1 MQAITAL
8 TDFIFVCHAPCEA
21 DIIFLPGG
29 PGDEPCLKAAELYH
43 AGYAPL
49 ILPSGKFAITKA
61 AYEGPEAT
69 EWAHMKHLLMAKGV
83 PPEAI
88 LKEDEATYTWQ
99 NAQFSRRVTD
109 AMGLCIR
116 TALLVC
122 KAHHARRALTYYEIA
137 YPEADLRVCPAP
149 IPGVSRENWHLTQY
163 GMDAVMG
170 EMQRFSQQMP
180 TMEAF
185 KRV

>member
-1 MQAITAL
+1 MQAISGM
-8 TDFIFVCHAPCEA
+8 TDFIFVQHSPCPA

-29 PGDEPCLKAAELYH
+29 PGDEPCLKAAELYL
-43 AGYAPL
+43 AGFAPL
-49 ILPSGKFAITKA
+49 ILPSGKHAVTKA
-61 AYEGPEAT
+61 AYEGCEAT
-69 EWAHMKHLLMAKGV
+69 EWAHMKALLMAGGV
-83 PPEAI
+83 PKEAI
-88 LKEDEATYTWQ
+88 LKEDEANYTWQ
-99 NAQFSRRVTD
+99 NALFSRRVTD
-109 AMGLCIR
+109 GMGLRIR

-137 YPEADLRVCPAP
+137 YPEADIRVCPAP
-149 IPGVSRENWHLTQY
+149 IPGVSREDWHLTQY

-170 EMQRFSQQMP
+170 ELRRFAEQMP